1 MIADAT
7 TLGAVRLTVADIDQV
22 GDFYRRVIGLHDDT
36 LVELVSDPAAPARAR
51 GTSGLFHLA
60 LLVPSRA
67 ELARAIRR
75 VGDNGW
81 RLAGASDHLV
91 SEAVYLS
98 DPEGNGIEIYRDRPR
113 AEWRQSAAGELA
125 MDTLPLDLDSVMAE
139 EPSDTDPGMAA
150 GTTIGHVHLNVGSIA
165 DADAHWCGTVG
176 FQATVRGYSGA
187 LFVAAGGYHHHLGLN
202 IWNGAGAPAPPRGTR
217 GLDHLTINASPA
229 DIEAITVRT
238 PEVEETERGPI
249 ITDPAGNRALLRAI

>member
-7 TLGAVRLTVADIDQV
+7 TLGSVRLTVADIDQV
-22 GDFYRRVIGLHDDT
+22 GGFYRRVIGLRDDA
-36 LVELVSDPAAPARAR
+36 LVALASSPDAPARAR
-51 GTSGLFHLA
+51 GTTGLFHLA

-75 VGDNGW
+75 VVDNGW
-81 RLAGASDHLV
+81 KLSGASDHLV

-113 AEWRQSAAGELA
+113 AEWRHTAGGELA

-139 EPSDTDPGMAA
+139 EPADSDPGIAE
-150 GTTIGHVHLNVGSIA
+150 GTTIGHVHLNVASIP
-165 DADAHWCGTVG
+165 DADRYWCDTVG
-176 FQATVRGYSGA
+176 FEAVVRGYPGA

-202 IWNGAGAPAPPRGTR
+202 VWNGVGAPAPPRGTR
-217 GLDHLTINASPA
+217 GLDHFTINVTPTDQA
-229 DIEAITVRT
+229 AIAARAVA
-238 PEVEETERGPI
+238 VEDTEHGPI
-249 ITDPAGNRALLRAI
+249 VTDPSGNRALLARM